1 MPAVNT
7 RLITGSV
14 TSVPYTAYQARSDKD
29 KLDLDRSE
37 GRAVVILKGSWWGL
51 MAWEVLNTSTSAGL
65 GSS

>member
-37 GRAVVILKGSWWGL
+37 GRAVVIQKG
-51 MAWEVLNTSTSAGL
+51 
-65 GSS
+65 